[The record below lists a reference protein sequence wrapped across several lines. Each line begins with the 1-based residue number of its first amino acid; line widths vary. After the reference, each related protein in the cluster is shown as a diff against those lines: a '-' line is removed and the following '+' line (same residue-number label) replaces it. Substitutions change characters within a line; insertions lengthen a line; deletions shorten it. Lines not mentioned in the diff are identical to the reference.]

1 MSEHKENSSG
11 FFTGVLLGSIAGAS
25 AFFLFGTKQGR
36 KVKKI
41 LIKEGKKLLS
51 ELEDLSQDLEKE
63 RAKKSQEMNPP
74 HRRANAVSSFR
85 LSSRLRRDGA
95 SSPTQESGDSLKP
108 KIKELQKATTTKI
121 DKVKNIIPR
130 RFFHRNGQELK

>member
-36 KVKKI
+36 KVKKV

-51 ELEDLSQDLEKE
+51 ELEDLSQNLEKE
-63 RAKKSQEMNPP
+63 RAKKSQE
-74 HRRANAVSSFR
+74 
-85 LSSRLRRDGA
+85 
-95 SSPTQESGDSLKP
+95 
-108 KIKELQKATTTKI
+108 IKELQKATTTKI